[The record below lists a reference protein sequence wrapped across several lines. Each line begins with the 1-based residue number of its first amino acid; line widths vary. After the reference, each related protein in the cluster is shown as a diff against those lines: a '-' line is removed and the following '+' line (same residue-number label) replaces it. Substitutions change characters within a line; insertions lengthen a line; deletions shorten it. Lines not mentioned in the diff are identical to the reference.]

1 MTNKLKPMY
10 KLNAQTLTYQ
20 KVNMLKRHVKYGMAA
35 GAFAMVCSLGTHLW
49 TKTHVVESLTD
60 YEKVLLV
67 EEVNAFSED
76 KLIAKLKELNFKY
89 PHIVLAQAKLESGN
103 FRSHVFETNHNLFGM
118 KEATSRLNLAKGT
131 DNGHATYATWEDSVM
146 DYALWCTAYASK
158 AHTEEQYYQILSEV
172 GYAENPAYI
181 QKLKEMVQNDNL
193 KSLF

>member
-1 MTNKLKPMY
+1 MY

-20 KVNMLKRHVKYGMAA
+20 KVNMVKRHIKYGLSA
-35 GAFAMVCSLGTHLW
+35 GVFAICCSFGTYLW
-49 TKTHVVESLTD
+49 TKTHVVDSLTE

-67 EEVNAFSED
+67 EEVNQFSED
-76 KLIAKLKELNFKY
+76 KLVAKLKELNFKY

-103 FRSHVFETNHNLFGM
+103 FTSHVFEVNHNMFGM

-146 DYALWCTAYASK
+146 DYALWCTTYASK
-158 AHTEEQYYQILSEV
+158 AQTEEQYYQILSEV
-172 GYAENPAYI
+172 GYAENPTYI
-181 QKLKEMVQNDNL
+181 QKLKEMVERENL

>member
-1 MTNKLKPMY
+1 MY

-20 KVNMLKRHVKYGMAA
+20 KVNMVKRHIKYGLTA
-35 GAFAMVCSLGTHLW
+35 GVFAMCCSLGTHLW
-49 TKTHVVESLTD
+49 TKTHVVDSLTE

-67 EEVNAFSED
+67 EEVNKFSED
-76 KLIAKLKELNFKY
+76 KLIAKLKELNFK
-89 PHIVLAQAKLESGN
+89 
-103 FRSHVFETNHNLFGM
+103 SHVFEVNHNLFGM

-158 AHTEEQYYQILSEV
+158 AQTEEQYYQILSEV

-181 QKLKEMVQNDNL
+181 QKLREMVQNKEL